1 MIGKWKMVV
10 DTPFGDEHYNLNLDA
25 VSPHVSGSISTEM
38 GSASFDN
45 GKWQNEK
52 LEIKFDVDTPQKAS
66 ILIEGSFLGNSI
78 MGTVQIDE
86 YPKMIFKAES
96 YNVNI

>member
-10 DTPFGDEHYNLNLDA
+10 DTPFGDEHYNFNLDA
-25 VSPHVSGSISTEM
+25 ISPHVSGSIWTEM

-66 ILIEGSFLGNSI
+66 ILIEGSFLDNSI